1 MVLVELQKNDLTLRL
16 ANCVIFVGSIY
27 SMVDS
32 VVFFCVCKD
41 ALYFCLFYFSPIT
54 LFLANFPMF
63 CKLFP
68 CIRNRLFSVLGFHY
82 DGSY

>member
-32 VVFFCVCKD
+32 VVFFFVFVKMLCIFVCFI
-41 ALYFCLFYFSPIT
+41 LVP
-54 LFLANFPMF
+54 
-63 CKLFP
+63 
-68 CIRNRLFSVLGFHY
+68 
-82 DGSY
+82 

>member
-32 VVFFCVCKD
+32 VVFFFVFVKMLCIFVC
-41 ALYFCLFYFSPIT
+41 FSPIT

-63 CKLFP
+63 CKLF
-68 CIRNRLFSVLGFHY
+68 LVLEIDCFQC
-82 DGSY
+82 

>member
-41 ALYFCLFYFSPIT
+41 ALYFLFV
-54 LFLANFPMF
+54 LF
-63 CKLFP
+63 
-68 CIRNRLFSVLGFHY
+68 
-82 DGSY
+82 

>member
-32 VVFFCVCKD
+32 VVFFFVFVKMLCI
-41 ALYFCLFYFSPIT
+41 FCLFYFSPIT

-63 CKLFP
+63 CKLF
-68 CIRNRLFSVLGFHY
+68 LVLEIECFQC
-82 DGSY
+82 